1 MLTALTFERAFDMA
15 KHANSSSIAAPALL
29 YLDDEAAR
37 SIMFGGLAHG
47 GGHHAPAGEQW
58 PTDRGRHCG
67 AGGELTWPRPTR
79 ATDVLHV
86 VSEVLQVEP
95 SKSHEQRC
103 FHVRAAHPHAAQ
115 NMNEIGL

>member
-67 AGGELTWPRPTR
+67 GRGRVDLA
-79 ATDVLHV
+79 
-86 VSEVLQVEP
+86 P
-95 SKSHEQRC
+95 SHAR
-103 FHVRAAHPHAAQ
+103 HGRAACRERGAA
-115 NMNEIGL
+115 G